1 MYAEAAIF
9 ELYIY
14 IYTCTHTHMLYIYMY
29 IARACMYTTCICAD
43 CQDEESEERSLKMM
57 DVQGYDS
64 EAAESEEC

>member
-1 MYAEAAIF
+1 
-9 ELYIY
+9 
-14 IYTCTHTHMLYIYMY
+14 MY

-64 EAAESEEC
+64 EKRLRVKSARYMKAGH

>member
-14 IYTCTHTHMLYIYMY
+14 THAHTHTCYIYMY